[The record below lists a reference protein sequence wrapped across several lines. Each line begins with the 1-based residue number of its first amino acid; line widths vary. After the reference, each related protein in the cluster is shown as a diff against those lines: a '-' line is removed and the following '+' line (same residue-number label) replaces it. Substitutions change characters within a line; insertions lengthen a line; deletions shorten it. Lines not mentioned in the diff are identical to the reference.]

1 MYSAYQ
7 TERGTELLLPAN
19 VRYSKQTR
27 LGHMQLLYTD
37 SMQMIL
43 ELFHPLCIRP
53 IT

>member
-37 SMQMIL
+37 SKQNV
-43 ELFHPLCIRP
+43 FSTFPSVV
-53 IT
+53 